1 MAAKKEE
8 KKYIQEANEAL
19 GNDKIDVDFQVLMT
33 KNLIERKK

>member
-19 GNDKIDVDFQVLMT
+19 GNDKIDVDF
-33 KNLIERKK
+33 